1 MQVAPQPQLTPL
13 PQSPN
18 CLVWYEGDPCDEL
31 MQQYHKAVEQ
41 RQQQEWQISVAA
53 PLQKQ
58 IADQQSLIAD
68 QQNQIKTLQLKI
80 ESQTTA
86 ALQSEVRK
94 RAAQDL
100 VGACL
105 GVGLAFFMAIASFRR
120 LARNSIIS
128 KREQQRA
135 ASA

>member
-1 MQVAPQPQLTPL
+1 MQVVAQPQLTRL
-13 PQSPN
+13 PQRPN

-31 MQQYHKAVEQ
+31 MQQYHKAMEQ

-53 PLQKQ
+53 PLQMQ
-58 IADQQSLIAD
+58 ITDQQREIAD

-80 ESQTTA
+80 ESQTTV
-86 ALQSEVRK
+86 ALQSEARN
-94 RAAQDL
+94 RAALDL
-100 VGACL
+100 FGACL
-105 GVGLAFFMAIASFRR
+105 GVGLAFFVAIASFRR
-120 LARNSIIS
+120 LARNAIVS